1 MARICCWPRR
11 VELRWNDSSHSRQA
25 AGMTALEVRLA
36 LKRLRL
42 RQWQFAALLGVHR
55 VTVGR
60 WVTGEAEVPKYVS
73 AYLELA
79 EREESALKSADNEL
93 REMLG
98 KHYGQF
104 NTKQEIEDLIGRK
117 IMWPDQQQHPAN
129 YANLEAYLQQ
139 ATGINSALFNA
150 QAQFST
156 PVWQQANPPQPNL
169 LAPYYEYQV
178 QLERE
183 RFFRS
188 CSQGWLD
195 AMLDIELGL
204 A

>member
-1 MARICCWPRR
+1 
-11 VELRWNDSSHSRQA
+11 
-25 AGMTALEVRLA
+25 MTALEVRLA